1 MPELPDLE
9 AIRAVLDRRVVGV
22 PISSAEVRR
31 PTVLR
36 FPSPAEFV
44 ETCTGASI
52 ASVSRRGKFLL
63 LHLDIGRIIAVN
75 PMLSGR
81 FQLVPTSERLRV
93 RTCWLLRLADGRDLR
108 YYDDLNMGMTYVVTP
123 EELHRIPRWE
133 RMGPEAL
140 EVDFDEFR
148 QRLHRHPGQVKN
160 LLTNEAFV
168 AGIGNAYADE
178 VLFAAGIYPYRTRPS
193 LKPEEIE
200 RLYEAMRAVLIE
212 AICVVRG
219 LMADQIDLKPREWL
233 QVHGKGGEPCPKC
246 GNRISQITARQR
258 LTNFCRHCQP
268 P

>member
-1 MPELPDLE
+1 MPELPELE
-9 AIRAVLDRRVVGV
+9 AIRDVLNRQVIGV
-22 PISSAEVRR
+22 PVTSAEVRR

-36 FPSPAEFV
+36 FPSPGEFV
-44 ETCTGASI
+44 ELCTGTSV
-52 ASVSRRGKFLL
+52 ASVTRRGKFLL
-63 LHLDIGRIIAVN
+63 LHLANSHLIAVN

-81 FQLVPTSERLRV
+81 FQLVPASERLRA
-93 RTCWLLRLADGRDLR
+93 RTCWLLRLADGHDLR
-108 YYDDLNMGMTYVVTP
+108 YYDDLNMGMTYVLTA

-148 QRLHRHPGQVKN
+148 QRLRRHPGQVKN
-160 LLTNEAFV
+160 ILTNETFL

-193 LKPEEIE
+193 LKPEEIV
-200 RLYEAMRAVLIE
+200 RLYEAMRAVLTE
-212 AICVVRG
+212 AIGVVRG
-219 LMADQIDLKPREWL
+219 LMGERIDLKPREWL

>member
-1 MPELPDLE
+1 MPELPELE
-9 AIRAVLDRRVVGV
+9 AIREVLIRQVIGV
-22 PISSAEVRR
+22 PIASAEVRR

-36 FPSPAEFV
+36 FPSTTEF
-44 ETCTGASI
+44 ASLC
-52 ASVSRRGKFLL
+52 ADTEVGSVTRRGKFLL
-63 LHLDIGRIIAVN
+63 LHLANGYLIAVN

-81 FQLVPTSERLRV
+81 FQLVPTSERLRA

-108 YYDDLNMGMTYVVTP
+108 YYDHLNMGMTYVVTP
-123 EELHRIPRWE
+123 EELRRIPRWD

-140 EVDFDEFR
+140 EVDFDQFR
-148 QRLHRHPGQVKN
+148 QRLRRHPGQVKN
-160 LLTNEAFV
+160 ILTNETFLT
-168 AGIGNAYADE
+168 GIGNAYADE
-178 VLFAAGIYPYRTRPS
+178 VLFSAGIYPYRTRPS

-200 RLYEAMRAVLIE
+200 HLHEAMRAVLIE
-212 AICVVRG
+212 AIGVVRG
-219 LMADQIDLKPREWL
+219 LMGDQIDLKPREWL

>member
-1 MPELPDLE
+1 MPELPELE
-9 AIRAVLDRRVVGV
+9 AIREVLMRQVIGV
-22 PISSAEVRR
+22 TIASAEVRR

-36 FPSPAEFV
+36 FPSPDEFV
-44 ETCTGASI
+44 ETCTGTAI
-52 ASVSRRGKFLL
+52 TEVARRGKFLL
-63 LHLDIGRIIAVN
+63 LHLANGQLIAVN

-81 FQLVPTSERLRV
+81 FQLVPSVERLRA

-108 YYDDLNMGMTYVVTP
+108 YYDDLNMGMTYIVTP
-123 EELHRIPRWE
+123 GELSRIPRWE

-140 EVDFDEFR
+140 EVDFDQFR
-148 QRLHRHPGQVKN
+148 QRLRHHPGQVKN
-160 LLTNEAFV
+160 ILTNETFL

-200 RLYEAMRAVLIE
+200 RLYEAMRTVLIE
-212 AICVVRG
+212 AIGVVRG
-219 LMADQIDLKPREWL
+219 LMGDQIDLKPREWL